1 MRLLTLFFIYFTSI
15 FSFNLSAQEELYHV
29 IMTQGTIF
37 NASSNSLLARGA
49 TIKST
54 DKVIFKSNDARAI
67 MLSQTRGRF
76 VMSPNPKAQGS
87 ELASVV
93 KEVASPLKA
102 NTQLSTR
109 GFNESEPIVN
119 FKDYFGDSTFF
130 VIGKELIF
138 KVNTSK
144 YPLDQ
149 KNQLV
154 MVYEY
159 KGDRPDFKGKV
170 VKKTTGFEGNVVN
183 IHKDTHFTYR
193 DSPVNIDELESID
206 IYYFRDMDAE
216 NRPASKETLTSFKLV
231 FKDEADL
238 EEEIKT
244 YLSFYQTE
252 EGNMSNEKTFNLILS
267 YVSDVYG
274 RTDKHLL
281 EDWLTKK
288 SFVK

>member
-1 MRLLTLFFIYFTSI
+1 MRLVALFFIYFTFI
-15 FSFNLSAQEELYHV
+15 CHLSAQEELYHV
-29 IMTQGTIF
+29 IMTQGAIF
-37 NASSNSLLARGA
+37 NASSNALLTRGA

-54 DKVIFKSNDARAI
+54 DKVVFKSNTARAI

-76 VMSPNPKAQGS
+76 VMSPKPKAQGS
-87 ELASVV
+87 ELAAVV
-93 KEVASPLKA
+93 NEVASPLKA

-109 GFNESEPIVN
+109 GFDESEPIVN

-130 VIGKELIF
+130 VIGEELVF

-144 YPLDQ
+144 YPLDP

-170 VKKTTGFEGNVVN
+170 IKKTTGFKGNVVS
-183 IHKDTHFTYR
+183 IRKDAHFTYR
-193 DSPVNIDELESID
+193 DSPVNVDEVESID
-206 IYYFRDMDAE
+206 IYHFRNMDAN
-216 NRPASKETLTSFKLV
+216 NRPASKETLTSFRLI
-231 FKDEADL
+231 FKEEADL
-238 EEEIKT
+238 EEELRT

-252 EGNMSNEKTFNLILS
+252 EGLSNEKVFNLVSS
-267 YVSDVYG
+267 YINDVYG

-288 SFVK
+288 FFVK

>member
-1 MRLLTLFFIYFTSI
+1 MRLIALFLIYFTFI
-15 FSFNLSAQEELYHV
+15 FNLSAQEELYHV
-29 IMTQGTIF
+29 IMTQGAIF
-37 NASSNSLLARGA
+37 NTSSNSLLTRGA

-54 DKVIFKSNDARAI
+54 DKVVFKSNDARAI

-76 VMSPNPKAQGS
+76 VMTPKPKAQGS
-87 ELASVV
+87 ELAAVV

-109 GFNESEPIVN
+109 GFDDSEPIVN

-130 VIGKELIF
+130 VIGEELVF

-170 VKKTTGFEGNVVN
+170 VKKTTGFEGNVVS
-183 IHKDTHFTYR
+183 IHKNTHFTYR
-193 DSPVNIDELESID
+193 DSPINIDEVESID
-206 IYYFRDMDAE
+206 IYHFRNMDAN
-216 NRPASKETLTSFKLV
+216 NRPETKETLTSFRLV

-238 EEEIKT
+238 EEELKT
-244 YLSFYQTE
+244 YLSFYQTDE
-252 EGNMSNEKTFNLILS
+252 EELSNEKTFNLVSS
-267 YVSDVYG
+267 YINDVYG

-281 EDWLTKK
+281 EDWLIKK